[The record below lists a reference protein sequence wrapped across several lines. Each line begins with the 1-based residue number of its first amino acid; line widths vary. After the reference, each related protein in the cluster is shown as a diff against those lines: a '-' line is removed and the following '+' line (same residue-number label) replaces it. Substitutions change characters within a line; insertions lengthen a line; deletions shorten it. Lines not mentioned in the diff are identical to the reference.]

1 VQMGWLAPIT
11 AAERSA
17 SDAIAEPLAGKR
29 DMNLR
34 PFEKRTMRSKLD

>member
-1 VQMGWLAPIT
+1 MGWLAPIT

-34 PFEKRTMRSKLD
+34 PFEKRTMRSKPD